1 MNMELVVID
10 RVYDKYA
17 VWSYTEQN
25 NVDVIDEYV
34 LTKTEMIIGITS
46 VNEYS
51 IYKRHGRLGD
61 ELLAVFYNEDRA
73 RQYLQTLKGVE

>member
-17 VWSYTEQN
+17 VWSHTEQN

-34 LTKTEMIIGITS
+34 LTKSEMIIGIQS
-46 VNEYS
+46 VYEYS
-51 IYKRHGRLGD
+51 IYKRHGRIGD
-61 ELLAVFYNEDRA
+61 EIIAVFYNVDRA
-73 RQYLQTLKGVE
+73 KKYLQTLKGVE

>member
-1 MNMELVVID
+1 MELLVID

-34 LTKTEMIIGITS
+34 LTKIEQRYGIMGIK
-46 VNEYS
+46 EYR
-51 IYKRHGRLGD
+51 IYKVETRLSD
-61 ELLAVFYNEDRA
+61 ELLAVFFDEDRA
-73 RQYLQTLKGVE
+73 RKYLQTLKGVE